1 MLENYSIY
9 LPQYSIGERIYEKI
23 GEICGAYG
31 RSAVII
37 GGKTAMEKAA
47 GQIGKEASKGGIRI
61 TGLLWYGGECT
72 FENVRSLIERTEVQ
86 EADMIFAVGGGKA
99 LDTGKCTAVKM
110 GKPVFAFPTI
120 ASTCAACTSVSIMY
134 EPDGRFKEPFF
145 FDRPPAHIFIHTGII
160 AGAPQK
166 YMWAGMG
173 DTFAKYYEATVSS
186 RGEELPHFYSLG
198 IGMSRMCLDPILKY
212 GKKAWEDNGRGKI
225 SYELEQVVL
234 AVIVTTAIVSILV
247 TKEHKIDY
255 NTGMGHAVYYALT
268 SLKHVEEEHMH
279 GEVVALGILILLL
292 TDGQEEEFNR
302 LYAFHKEVGLP
313 VRIGDI
319 GVSEEELEEV
329 LPKIAAMPDI
339 RHNPYAVTEE
349 MIRESFA
356 KLEAM
361 EF

>member
-1 MLENYSIY
+1 
-9 LPQYSIGERIYEKI
+9 
-23 GEICGAYG
+23 
-31 RSAVII
+31 
-37 GGKTAMEKAA
+37 
-47 GQIGKEASKGGIRI
+47 
-61 TGLLWYGGECT
+61 
-72 FENVRSLIERTEVQ
+72 
-86 EADMIFAVGGGKA
+86 
-99 LDTGKCTAVKM
+99 
-110 GKPVFAFPTI
+110 
-120 ASTCAACTSVSIMY
+120 
-134 EPDGRFKEPFF
+134 
-145 FDRPPAHIFIHTGII
+145 
-160 AGAPQK
+160 
-166 YMWAGMG
+166 
-173 DTFAKYYEATVSS
+173 
-186 RGEELPHFYSLG
+186 
-198 IGMSRMCLDPILKY
+198 MSRMCLDPILKY